1 MIGTA
6 AATAATATAT
16 AATSTAGTDAAA
28 ATGAAC
34 VMKLGGVRWE
44 FLKRQGGVRQTICPL
59 TLCQSAWIFF
69 SVLLSQNDDYHEN
82 RPDTLQLYIKRH
94 PNVTFN
100 G

>member
-6 AATAATATAT
+6 VATAAAVRATP
-16 AATSTAGTDAAA
+16 GTDAAA
-28 ATGAAC
+28 AAAGAAYL
-34 VMKLGGVRWE
+34 MKLGGVRWE

-69 SVLLSQNDDYHEN
+69 SVLLSQDDDYHEN
-82 RPDTLQLYIKRH
+82 RPDTLQLHIKRY
-94 PNVTFN
+94 PNMTFN

>member
-1 MIGTA
+1 MIVSAAA
-6 AATAATATAT
+6 AATVAAGTAT
-16 AATSTAGTDAAA
+16 AAAAY
-28 ATGAAC
+28 

-69 SVLLSQNDDYHEN
+69 SVVLLSQDDDYHEN
-82 RPDTLQLYIKRH
+82 RPDTLQLHIKRH
-94 PNVTFN
+94 PNMTFN

>member
-1 MIGTA
+1 MIVAAA
-6 AATAATATAT
+6 AATV
-16 AATSTAGTDAAA
+16 TAGTDAAA
-28 ATGAAC
+28 AGAAY

-69 SVLLSQNDDYHEN
+69 SEVLLSQDDDYHEN
-82 RPDTLQLYIKRH
+82 RPDTLQLHIKRH
-94 PNVTFN
+94 PNMTFN